1 LTQRKRLE
9 VARALALRPKLL
21 LLDEVM
27 AGLTPSEMDGMAD
40 FVLGLSER
48 GIAAVA
54 GIEHVMRLVMRISHR
69 IAVLDAGRL
78 IAQGDP
84 HAIQNDP
91 GVIEAYLGTPS
102 LAE

>member
-1 LTQRKRLE
+1 
-9 VARALALRPKLL
+9 
-21 LLDEVM
+21 
-27 AGLTPSEMDGMAD
+27 MDGMAE

-48 GIAAVA
+48 GISAVC

-84 HAIQNDP
+84 RAIQNDP
-91 GVIEAYLGTPS
+91 AVIDAYLGTPS
-102 LAE
+102 VPG